1 MLNRVGLIKM
11 SKKFMEDKDLGA
23 LALLA
28 EHLPDEYFP
37 WTQNSIKPYSLLAV
51 VNDIVVNQRKTVVEF
66 GMGIS
71 TIVLSSII
79 KENHLDTK
87 LISFEHDAQ
96 WIDIVKRYA
105 PEIESNSY
113 YLPVQEVSP
122 YCYDVNKAKSILEG
136 TVIDS
141 VLVDGPPAYNWKRR
155 RSRRGVIEI
164 IKPFLN
170 RDKFCVF
177 LDDVN
182 RPSEYKSIKQWGRSL
197 ESKTKIFNN
206 CIGCVIKG
214 DHYSFI

>member
-11 SKKFMEDKDLGA
+11 GKHFMEDKDLGA

-28 EHLPDEYFP
+28 EHLPDKYFP
-37 WTQNSIKPYSLLAV
+37 WTQNAIKPYSLLAV

-79 KENHLDTK
+79 KENDLDTK
-87 LISFEHDAQ
+87 LISFEHDTQ
-96 WIDIVKRYA
+96 WIEIVKSYS
-105 PEIESNSY
+105 PHIESASFH
-113 YLPVQEVSP
+113 LPVQDKAP
-122 YCYDVNKAKSILEG
+122 YCYDIDMAKEILSGE
-136 TVIDS
+136 TIDS
-141 VLVDGPPAYNWKRR
+141 ALVDGPPAYNWKRR

-170 RDKFCVF
+170 KERFCVF

-182 RPSEYKSIKQWGRSL
+182 RPSEYKSIRQWGNTL
-197 ESKTKIFNN
+197 NAKTKIINN
-206 CIGCVIKG
+206 CIGCVIQG